1 MDCWRRRA
9 QRSREEK
16 ARSKLPAIILQQEGQ
31 SMFPRDHSANG
42 AADRKPPSTA
52 MDIPLPVSGGI
63 MVSASPMRTP
73 DWAEARRGRR
83 EMAEML
89 EREASSQRTP

>member
-9 QRSREEK
+9 QRSRVEK

-42 AADRKPPSTA
+42 AADKKPPSTA

-63 MVSASPMRTP
+63 MVRASPTRTP
-73 DWAEARRGRR
+73 DWALARRGRR
-83 EMAEML
+83 EMAETL

>member
-16 ARSKLPAIILQQEGQ
+16 ERSKLRATLLEQQGQ
-31 SMFPRDHSANG
+31 PMFPRDHSDNG
-42 AADRKPPSTA
+42 AAERNPPSKA
-52 MDIPLPVSGGI
+52 MDMPLPVSGGI
-63 MVSASPMRTP
+63 MVRASPIRTP
-73 DWAEARRGRR
+73 DWAAARRGRR
-83 EMAEML
+83 EMAETL